1 MQSSVGDEAPLPAPA
16 SQVPSKAPSQT
27 PVQAP
32 GLDKEVTFV
41 NGEMHLQSSQA
52 SGDVIVRPIA
62 IPGQD
67 GLAAPGSK
75 EKKLDDEGTSAPR
88 SSPTHAPMQEQ
99 LRFQQEEALKRY
111 SCGLVYIEKTFI
123 NSAAQNEIPHN

>member
-1 MQSSVGDEAPLPAPA
+1 M
-16 SQVPSKAPSQT
+16 
-27 PVQAP
+27 
-32 GLDKEVTFV
+32 

-67 GLAAPGSK
+67 GLAAPGST

-111 SCGLVYIEKTFI
+111 SCGLVYIKKTFI
-123 NSAAQNEIPHN
+123 NSPEENEIPHNEQALLQPHYSSVC